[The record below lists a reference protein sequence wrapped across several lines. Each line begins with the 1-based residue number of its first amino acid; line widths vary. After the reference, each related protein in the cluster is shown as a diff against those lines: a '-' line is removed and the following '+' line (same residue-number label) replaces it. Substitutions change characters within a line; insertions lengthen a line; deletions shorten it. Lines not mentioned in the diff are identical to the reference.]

1 MHELK
6 ADCDD
11 KITIDAQ
18 VLINL
23 FGANS
28 IVDYHYEILH
38 INSTPLTFDASGKAS
53 VKVLFKN
60 KLDNSCFI
68 EKEIIINKKEKNIL
82 KIYYYL

>member
-1 MHELK
+1 MTLKLQVITKPNANNTLHELK

-53 VKVLFKN
+53 VKVLSK
-60 KLDNSCFI
+60 
-68 EKEIIINKKEKNIL
+68 IN
-82 KIYYYL
+82 